1 MYIIS
6 EFLSKISLNK
16 LTKKT
21 IACVVVIFLFFFKKM
36 NEINLIIKLLL
47 LSIVFV
53 VIKMLCIKPYKIN
66 LENNILKNCIGM
78 ITIIT
83 LLRKTSFITLPDIII
98 NAINTF
104 INNTN
109 TIAEK
114 YLDGN
119 NNCVNTN
126 PNPNPNSNC
135 IIENNELNKDNTI
148 NNTFDSVEKI
158 IIKSV
163 FEKFI
168 SKFYKM
174 TLNTIK
180 KITIAII
187 YFIYYY
193 IFNKIIIKYNS
204 KNK

>member
-21 IACVVVIFLFFFKKM
+21 ISCVVVIFLFFFNKI
-36 NEINLIIKLLL
+36 NEVNLIIRLLL

-66 LENNILKNCIGM
+66 LENDILKNSIGM

-119 NNCVNTN
+119 NNCVNNNCVNNNCVNTN
-126 PNPNPNSNC
+126 PNC
-135 IIENNELNKDNTI
+135 IIENNELNKDIII

-168 SKFYKM
+168 SKF
-174 TLNTIK
+174 
-180 KITIAII
+180 
-187 YFIYYY
+187 
-193 IFNKIIIKYNS
+193 
-204 KNK
+204 

>member
-1 MYIIS
+1 
-6 EFLSKISLNK
+6 
-16 LTKKT
+16 
-21 IACVVVIFLFFFKKM
+21 
-36 NEINLIIKLLL
+36 
-47 LSIVFV
+47 
-53 VIKMLCIKPYKIN
+53 
-66 LENNILKNCIGM
+66 M

-109 TIAEK
+109 IIAEK

-119 NNCVNTN
+119 NNCVNNNCVNTN
-126 PNPNPNSNC
+126 PNC

-148 NNTFDSVEKI
+148 NTFDSVEKI

-168 SKFYKM
+168 SKF
-174 TLNTIK
+174 
-180 KITIAII
+180 
-187 YFIYYY
+187 
-193 IFNKIIIKYNS
+193 
-204 KNK
+204 